1 MRILSAENVF
11 DLITQND
18 AINII
23 EKTMISVS
31 KRIPLLP
38 LRNVMDLG
46 QERKLGIMPGALGSG
61 KTYGIKVLSL
71 FPENP
76 AKGLSSHIGLMLL
89 FDAKTGIPTA
99 AINADALTAV
109 RTAAAT
115 AVATKHL
122 AIKDATA
129 MTIIGSGEQAEFH
142 IKSIPLV
149 RPIKNIN
156 VVGTTKYKA
165 ERLIG
170 KMAKMYPSIFFEAH
184 DRADEIVNNSEIICT
199 VTSSKDPVIFG
210 DWIQKG
216 THINAVGASIP
227 IFQEIDET
235 ILLKSKIFVDYTPSV
250 FAQAKEIIEAI
261 KAKTIN
267 ETYIKAEIGE
277 VIEGVK
283 AGRESQDEI
292 TLYRSMGLAAQD
304 LACAEFIL
312 EKALDTNLGVH
323 APSL

>member
-1 MRILSAENVF
+1 MRILSAQNVF

-18 AINII
+18 AINIV

-235 ILLKSKIFVDYTPSV
+235 ILLKSKIFVDYKPSV